1 MPLADKL
8 MRALEAGSM
17 GGGIALCNQNG
28 VAQTAST
35 AFVML
40 ARGGDKRLMV
50 LLGVKDLVAVDT
62 GDALLIAS
70 RKSSQD
76 LRRVVDE
83 LARRRL
89 DRCL

>member
-1 MPLADKL
+1 
-8 MRALEAGSM
+8 
-17 GGGIALCNQNG
+17 
-28 VAQTAST
+28 V
-35 AFVML
+35 L
-40 ARGGDKRLMV
+40 ARGADKRLMV

-70 RKSSQD
+70 RKNSQD

-89 DRCL
+89 DRYL

>member
-1 MPLADKL
+1 L
-8 MRALEAGSM
+8 RGRGSNVLK
-17 GGGIALCNQNG
+17 GEVIALDCEG
-28 VAQTAST
+28 V
-35 AFVML
+35 L